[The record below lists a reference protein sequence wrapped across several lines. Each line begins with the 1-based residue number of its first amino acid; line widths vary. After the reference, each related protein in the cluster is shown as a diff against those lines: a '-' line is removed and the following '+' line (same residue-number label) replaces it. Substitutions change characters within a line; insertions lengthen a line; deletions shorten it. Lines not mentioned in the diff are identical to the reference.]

1 MRLWS
6 LHPRYL
12 DAKGLVALWREA
24 LLAQKVLQ
32 GKTKGYKNH
41 PQLTRFKSMEDP
53 VSGISS
59 YLEYVAQEADRRN
72 YNFNRAKISKK
83 ARSKKISV
91 TNAQLDYEFEH
102 LLGKLKVREP
112 SLYHEVKKVDEIQIH
127 PLFFRVEGEIESWEI
142 V

>member
-1 MRLWS
+1 
-6 LHPRYL
+6 
-12 DAKGLVALWREA
+12 
-24 LLAQKVLQ
+24 
-32 GKTKGYKNH
+32 
-41 PQLTRFKSMEDP
+41 MEDP